1 MADLLGNIFDEVHS
15 AIQNW
20 RPQKEFNK
28 EIDCRDDLV
37 EFLRKT
43 LNQQNYL
50 GIANHF
56 NIQTE
61 SGRHLCDIGINRRI
75 GIELKLDL
83 RTKSQADRL
92 FGQVDGFL
100 DDYVEG
106 VIIVLCG
113 KTDMQQVDYLK
124 DKLSKYSQPT
134 IYGGKI
140 MKIITK
146 SFKKPSRQQAGNPFE
161 INLPEVPDI
170 KFPDIHF

>member
-1 MADLLGNIFDEVHS
+1 MSDLLGNIFNEVYS

-20 RPQKEFNK
+20 RPQQFSK
-28 EIDCRDDLV
+28 EIDYRNGLV
-37 EFLRKT
+37 LFLRKA
-43 LNQQNYL
+43 LNQPNYL
-50 GIANHF
+50 GASNNF

-83 RTKSQADRL
+83 KTKSQADRL

-124 DKLSKYSQPT
+124 NKLSKYSQPT

-140 MKIITK
+140 VRIIAK
-146 SFKKPSRQQAGNPFE
+146 SSQSPKQQPRSPFE
-161 INLPEVPDI
+161 IKMPEIPDI
-170 KFPDIHF
+170 DFPDVI